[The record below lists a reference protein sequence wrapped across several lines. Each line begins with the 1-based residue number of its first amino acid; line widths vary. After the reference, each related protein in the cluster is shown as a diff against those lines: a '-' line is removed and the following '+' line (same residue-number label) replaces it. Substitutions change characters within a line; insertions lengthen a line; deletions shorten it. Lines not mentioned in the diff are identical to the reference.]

1 MSITQLIDLIH
12 SEPENL
18 MFEQVMETIAA
29 HYDYTPAGFS
39 NGIGETKVV
48 NEAGTNEGS
57 CKVFAFAQ
65 MNDLTRQDTLICFGQ
80 YYRDVL
86 NTPDGSDHANIRNF
100 MRHGWDGIHFDSSP
114 LSEKAS

>member
-12 SEPENL
+12 SDPENL

-29 HYDYTPAGFS
+29 NYDYTPAGFS
-39 NGIGETKVV
+39 NGLDEGKVV

-65 MNDLTRQDTLICFGQ
+65 MNDLTEQDTLICFGQ

-114 LSEKAS
+114 LSEKSS